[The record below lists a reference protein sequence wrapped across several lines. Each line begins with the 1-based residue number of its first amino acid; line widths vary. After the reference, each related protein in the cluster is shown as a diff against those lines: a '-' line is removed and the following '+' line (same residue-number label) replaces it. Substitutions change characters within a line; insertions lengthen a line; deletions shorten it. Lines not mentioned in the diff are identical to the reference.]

1 MIEFFFFLCTVCLH
15 VWKLCG
21 CKKITVLQQQ
31 INLLICLFFVQ
42 LSALVELDIQE
53 GYLTRNLVWLA
64 GDNFVVLNLL
74 PWTKKVQNNHSDICI
89 EWSCDHFGGMS
100 PENCY
105 LGTKMNSLNFWAH
118 FLLKSR
124 YKSSITWGLY
134 FILPSFYSVFLI
146 EQFFLKFPVVKP
158 LDKYCTS
165 NSWFFSNILGV
176 MLFFFKPWKGD
187 KLQAWSQISTS
198 ISSD

>member
-1 MIEFFFFLCTVCLH
+1 MRRGMISSLDRYIYSLVKVHHWWSLNHDCVFFFLCTVCLH
-15 VWKLCG
+15 IWKLCG

-53 GYLTRNLVWLA
+53 EYLTRNLVWLA

-105 LGTKMNSLNFWAH
+105 FGTKMNS
-118 FLLKSR
+118 
-124 YKSSITWGLY
+124 
-134 FILPSFYSVFLI
+134 
-146 EQFFLKFPVVKP
+146 
-158 LDKYCTS
+158 
-165 NSWFFSNILGV
+165 
-176 MLFFFKPWKGD
+176 
-187 KLQAWSQISTS
+187 
-198 ISSD
+198 

>member
-1 MIEFFFFLCTVCLH
+1 MIIEPWLCFFSFYVQFVYIYGNF
-15 VWKLCG
+15 VVA
-21 CKKITVLQQQ
+21 KKITIPQQQ
-31 INLLICLFFVQ
+31 ITLLICLFFVQ

-105 LGTKMNSLNFWAH
+105 FGTKMNS
-118 FLLKSR
+118 
-124 YKSSITWGLY
+124 
-134 FILPSFYSVFLI
+134 
-146 EQFFLKFPVVKP
+146 
-158 LDKYCTS
+158 
-165 NSWFFSNILGV
+165 
-176 MLFFFKPWKGD
+176 
-187 KLQAWSQISTS
+187 
-198 ISSD
+198 

>member
-1 MIEFFFFLCTVCLH
+1 MQ
-15 VWKLCG
+15 
-21 CKKITVLQQQ
+21 KIIVLQQQ
-31 INLLICLFFVQ
+31 INFLICLFFVQ
-42 LSALVELDIQE
+42 FSASVELDIQE
-53 GYLTRNLVWLA
+53 EYLTRNLVWLA

-118 FLLKSR
+118 FLMKSR

-176 MLFFFKPWKGD
+176 MLFFSSLERETNYKHGAKFP
-187 KLQAWSQISTS
+187 LQFLVFRLIVLEKN
-198 ISSD
+198 IHIYIYIYE